1 MRMILSLPELKLKL
15 SGEPNAFALMFFAV
29 KLRSVNS
36 STPLIA
42 VSLGMFSS
50 SMLPLLMR

>member
-15 SGEPNAFALMFFAV
+15 SGEPNALALMFFAD
-29 KLRSVNS
+29 KLLSVNS
-36 STPLIA
+36 STPLMA
-42 VSLGMFSS
+42 VSLGMLTS